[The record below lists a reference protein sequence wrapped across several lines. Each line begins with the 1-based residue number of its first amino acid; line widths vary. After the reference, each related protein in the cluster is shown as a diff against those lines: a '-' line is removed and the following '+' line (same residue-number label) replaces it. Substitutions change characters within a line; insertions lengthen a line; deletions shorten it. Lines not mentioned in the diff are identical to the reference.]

1 MGGVHRP
8 VGTVRHAGCN
18 TCFNNPRLEPPV
30 SHIMHQTFVMTDLRK
45 RVLMLALLC
54 FVALC

>member
-1 MGGVHRP
+1 M
-8 VGTVRHAGCN
+8 
-18 TCFNNPRLEPPV
+18 
-30 SHIMHQTFVMTDLRK
+30 SHIMQQTFVMTDLRK